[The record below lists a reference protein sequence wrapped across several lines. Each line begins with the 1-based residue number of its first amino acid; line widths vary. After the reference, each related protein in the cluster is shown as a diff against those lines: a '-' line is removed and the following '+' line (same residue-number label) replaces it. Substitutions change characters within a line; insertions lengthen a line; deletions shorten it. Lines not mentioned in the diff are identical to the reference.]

1 MTASRRLVLI
11 VAVAAAIVSVAAVA
25 YVALRDDVYSEVREV
40 VVGPEL
46 KDCVG
51 VGPMKCMV
59 VDGLLFYDGIDG
71 FDYQEGYEYRLRIE
85 QFDAWPG
92 QEPPQDAGRYGYR
105 LIEIISKN
113 PVE

>member
-1 MTASRRLVLI
+1 M
-11 VAVAAAIVSVAAVA
+11 VAVVAVA
-25 YVALRDDVYSEVREV
+25 YVVLRDDVYREVREV
-40 VVGPEL
+40 AVGPKLE
-46 KDCVG
+46 DCVG

-71 FDYQEGYEYRLRIE
+71 FVYEEGYEYRLRIE

-105 LIEIISKN
+105 LIEIISKT

>member
-1 MTASRRLVLI
+1 MLAVGV
-11 VAVAAAIVSVAAVA
+11 VAVVLAVAAVA
-25 YVALRDDVYSEVREV
+25 YVASRDDVYREVREV
-40 VVGPEL
+40 AVGPKLE
-46 KDCVG
+46 DCVG

-105 LIEIISKN
+105 LIEVISKTA
-113 PVE
+113 VE

>member
-1 MTASRRLVLI
+1 MLIAAAGAGI
-11 VAVAAAIVSVAAVA
+11 VAVAAVA
-25 YVALRDDVYSEVREV
+25 YVVSRDDVHSEVREV

-51 VGPMKCMV
+51 VGPRQCMV

-71 FDYQEGYEYRLRIE
+71 FDYEEGYEYRLRIE

-105 LIEIISKN
+105 LIEVISKTT
-113 PVE
+113 VE

>member
-1 MTASRRLVLI
+1 M
-11 VAVAAAIVSVAAVA
+11 VAVAAVA
-25 YVALRDDVYSEVREV
+25 YVAMRDDVYREVREV

-46 KDCVG
+46 EDCVG

-71 FDYQEGYEYRLRIE
+71 FDYEQGYEYRLRIE

-105 LIEIISKN
+105 LIEIISKT